1 MQLQNFMF
9 NSREDIRE
17 YAALLYAIIV
27 VSGET
32 SQTQLE
38 IVKELAANVQSQVLY
53 LSTLP
58 AVSM

>member
-1 MQLQNFMF
+1 MQLQNFVF

-17 YAALLYAIIV
+17 YAAQLYAIIV

-38 IVKELAANVQSQVLY
+38 IVKELAANVQSQVLEIHY
-53 LSTLP
+53 P
-58 AVSM
+58 